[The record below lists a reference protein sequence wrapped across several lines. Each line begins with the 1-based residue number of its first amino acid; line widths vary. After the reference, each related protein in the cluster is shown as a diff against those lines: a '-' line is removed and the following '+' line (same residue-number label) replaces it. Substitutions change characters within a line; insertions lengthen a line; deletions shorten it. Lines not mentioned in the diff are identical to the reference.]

1 MVKSTMQKAIL
12 NMVNKVCM
20 LLGMLLVMACE
31 SDRSASAPKL
41 AAPQQVYVVDA
52 MMYEPAPGQ
61 KHGAIYLKVVNP
73 TAQAREVVDI
83 ATSVSGSSMIHRTY
97 YEEGQMKMRHVNH
110 MTIEPNSQLVFEPK
124 GYHVMVMDLD
134 NVPAVGETFS
144 AELALDQSQI
154 VSFDVEVKRQH

>member
-1 MVKSTMQKAIL
+1 MVKSPMQKAIL
-12 NMVNKVCM
+12 KLTGKVCM
-20 LLGMLLVMACE
+20 LVGMLLVMACE
-31 SDRSASAPKL
+31 SEQSDSDPEQAI
-41 AAPQQVYVVDA
+41 PQQVHVVDA

-61 KHGAIYLKVVNP
+61 KHGAIYLRVVNP
-73 TAQAREVVDI
+73 TAHAREVVDI

-97 YEEGQMKMRHVNH
+97 YEEGQMKMRHVHH
-110 MTIEPNSQLVFEPK
+110 MTIEPNSQLVFEPN

-144 AELALDQSQI
+144 AELALDQSQT